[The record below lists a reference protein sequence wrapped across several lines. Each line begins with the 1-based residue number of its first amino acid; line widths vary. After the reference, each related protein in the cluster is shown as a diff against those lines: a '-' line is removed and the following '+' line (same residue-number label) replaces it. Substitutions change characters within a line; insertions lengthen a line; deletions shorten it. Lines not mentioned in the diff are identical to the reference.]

1 MVRLTPLL
9 MGINPRNPP
18 NLSTRRILRPGQFFV
33 TLISFYSILGAVTV
47 LGAKDGDRFDRFRGR
62 SAMHGTLKDGEAPSY
77 GGRYWDFNMNSK
89 SKWS

>member
-1 MVRLTPLL
+1 MVRLAPLL

>member
-18 NLSTRRILRPGQFFV
+18 NLSTRRILRPGKFFV